1 MRSTFIAKAIAAA
14 RIVARASRRIL
25 AHTAMLLASSSSAW
39 AMYCTPLGSGGLVIG
54 HYQPLQG
61 VALDP
66 QTTFA
71 IECFPST
78 PGESLNLNV
87 RLQNAGNGRLQLP
100 NTQAG
105 AQGAGTL
112 TVELYRDAARLLPL
126 DEQSVIS
133 FRDRPIVPT
142 RYLVSLFARVPP
154 RQDAGTGQYLL
165 PLTVIIDY

>member
-1 MRSTFIAKAIAAA
+1 MSSPFITKPVTVSAL
-14 RIVARASRRIL
+14 VASVSRRIL
-25 AHTAMLLASSSSAW
+25 KHTAMLLATSSPAW

-54 HYQPLQG
+54 HYQPLQA
-61 VALDP
+61 VPLEA

-78 PGESLNLNV
+78 PGESLNLKV
-87 RLQNAGNGRLQLP
+87 RLQNAGSGRLQLL

-105 AQGAGTL
+105 NQDAGTL
-112 TVELYRDAARLLPL
+112 AIDIYRDAARSMPL
-126 DEQSVIS
+126 DEQSVIT
-133 FRDRPIVPT
+133 FHDLPVVPT
-142 RYLVSLFARVPP
+142 RYLVSLFARVPA